1 MREINPESRR
11 RHRSQAEAERL
22 VRDFEQSGLS
32 RKAYCTARGVALHTL
47 DYYRHRDRVRR
58 PVAGTEHLVAVELI
72 DPAAAAGGLR
82 LELANGRRIVVEAGF
97 DASHLKRLLA
107 VLEG

>member
-1 MREINPESRR
+1 MRENNTESTR

-22 VRDFEQSGLS
+22 VRAFEQSGLS
-32 RKAYCTARGVALHTL
+32 RKAFCAARGVALHTL

-58 PVAGTEHLVAVELI
+58 PAAETEQLVPVELI
-72 DPAAAAGGLR
+72 DPAAAVGELR
-82 LELANGRRIVVEAGF
+82 VELANGRRVVVEAGF

-107 VLEG
+107 VIEG

>member
-1 MREINPESRR
+1 MRENNTESAR

-32 RKAYCTARGVALHTL
+32 RKAFCSARGMALHTL
-47 DYYRHRDRVRR
+47 DYYRHRERVRGQDGG
-58 PVAGTEHLVAVELI
+58 AEQLVPVELI
-72 DPAAAAGGLR
+72 DSAAAVGGLR
-82 LELANGRRIVVEAGF
+82 VELANGRRVVVEAGF

>member
-1 MREINPESRR
+1 MREINTESAR

-32 RKAYCTARGVALHTL
+32 RKAFCTGRGVALHTL
-47 DYYRHRDRVRR
+47 DYYRHRNRVRR
-58 PVAGTEHLVAVELI
+58 PIAGAESLVPVELI
-72 DPAAAAGGLR
+72 DQASAGGGLR
-82 LELANGRRIVVEAGF
+82 VELANGRRIVVEAGF

>member
-1 MREINPESRR
+1 MREINTESPR

-32 RKAYCTARGVALHTL
+32 RKAFCTARGVALHTL

-58 PVAGTEHLVAVELI
+58 PVAETEQLVAVELI
-72 DPAAAAGGLR
+72 DPTPAGSSLR
-82 LELANGRRIVVEAGF
+82 VELGNGRRLVVEAGF
-97 DASHLKRLLA
+97 DVSHLKRLLA
-107 VLEG
+107 ALEG

>member
-1 MREINPESRR
+1 MRETNTESTR
-11 RHRSQAEAERL
+11 RHRSPAEAERL

-32 RKAYCTARGVALHTL
+32 RKAFCAARGVALHTL
-47 DYYRHRDRVRR
+47 DYYRHRNRVRR
-58 PVAGTEHLVAVELI
+58 RAGGADQLIPVELV
-72 DPAAAAGGLR
+72 DPAHATGGLR
-82 LELANGRRIVVEAGF
+82 VELANGRCLVVEAGF